1 MRCFTDRTV
10 DLIMEKIILYN
21 VELETE
27 EFIKKCAANMR
38 IKTVVAAPDSYME
51 TLESIA
57 SRNGAAKESVSG
69 AEVAAPQSGGSLMLM
84 CGLSDKHMDRLL
96 AKLRQSAVR
105 LDYKAVLT
113 PTNAKWTLKRLML
126 EMEREK
132 ISLGG

>member
-1 MRCFTDRTV
+1 
-10 DLIMEKIILYN
+10 MEKIILYN
-21 VELETE
+21 VGPVTE
-27 EFIKKCAANMR
+27 ELIKKCAANMR
-38 IKTVVAAPDSYME
+38 IKTVVAAPETYNE

-57 SRNGAAKESVSG
+57 GGKSAEKESVFG
-69 AEVAAPQSGGSLMLM
+69 VAAETPHSGGSLMLM

-96 AKLRQSAVR
+96 AKLRQSAET

-132 ISLGG
+132 KALGG